1 MYFIQG
7 KFITLVLFSDMYD
20 KNILPKHMRTPEG
33 YNETVYNID
42 NFDDFKHHFDL
53 IVKESSS
60 KFQNKQQLC
69 EALEEFTKRTSY
81 HFHLEHAYF
90 LMVVC
95 YQFLAEFFKKLL
107 CTSSDVQVNKEE
119 NGGYC
124 SGQDSDEGSNSSG
137 LTCSSCGYNTE
148 KDNSDAETD
157 DSNAGKN
164 STCITYAE
172 CDC

>member
-1 MYFIQG
+1 MYH
-7 KFITLVLFSDMYD
+7 
-20 KNILPKHMRTPEG
+20 KNILPEHMRTPEG
-33 YNETVYNID
+33 YNETVYNIES
-42 NFDDFKHHFDL
+42 FDDFKHQFDF

-60 KFQNKQQLC
+60 KFKTKELC

-81 HFHLEHAYF
+81 HFHLKHAYF

-95 YQFLAEFFKKLL
+95 YQFLAEFYKKLL

-119 NGGYC
+119 NEGYC
-124 SGQDSDEGSNSSG
+124 SGHDSDEGSNSSG
-137 LTCSSCGYNTE
+137 LTCSSCGYNPE
-148 KDNSDAETD
+148 KDSLYAETD
-157 DSNAGKN
+157 DDSDVGKNSNCITETDTSDVGKN